1 MKKNLYTLAFICFGL
16 ILPGLPGSYAV
27 FAKDK
32 PAQVAYQ
39 RLPDMLLVRTD
50 GTQRNAQDLE
60 GKVALVLFQPDC
72 DHCQREAVQIR
83 EHLEAFKDHTI
94 YFVTSVPLAE
104 IEQFASEYGLKD
116 KENVFFAYTDLQ
128 NILTIFGAVPTPSL
142 YLYSSQKRLVKTF
155 NGETPIESILPYVS
169 S

>member
-1 MKKNLYTLAFICFGL
+1 MKRNLCTLAFVCL
-16 ILPGLPGSYAV
+16 ILTSTGLPGSYAV
-27 FAKDK
+27 SAKPD
-32 PAQVAYQ
+32 PLQVAYQ
-39 RLPDMLLVRTD
+39 HLPDMLLVRTD

-60 GKVALVLFQPDC
+60 GKVALMLFQPDC

-83 EHLEAFKDHTI
+83 EHLKAFKNYTI
-94 YFVTSVPLAE
+94 YFVTSVPLTE

-116 KENVFFAYTDLQ
+116 KKNVFFAYTDLQ
-128 NILTIFGAVPTPSL
+128 NILNIFGAVPTPSL
-142 YLYSSQKRLVKTF
+142 YIYSSQKRLVKTF